1 MEVLAALFIDT
12 FGTRSAEGGA
22 TRIDLTGIHFS
33 IAAPSPVP
41 VRMEPHL
48 FALIHCRPD
57 ESGQGVFEV
66 CFREGYEE
74 DSPQLARNVSPFTV
88 EPGKLT
94 YRLVRGELEF
104 DSYRQVVA
112 HCRVDRLPWIK
123 VPYTLLQPPQS

>member
-12 FGTRSAEGGA
+12 FATRMAEGGA

-33 IAAPSPVP
+33 IAAPSAAP

-94 YRLVRGELEF
+94 YRLVRGEIEF

-123 VPYTLLQPPQS
+123 VPYTLLQPPQA